1 MKGILYISTPR
12 PGVRRGGGVALA
24 ADPCKFSL
32 TKLNVPN
39 PNQLEVAWG
48 LLKPRQV
55 TGPISK
61 IVCCAFYSPP
71 NSRKKTKLIEHL
83 SSILQDLL
91 LDHPGAGVIISGDR
105 NDLSIDRLLSIDPSL
120 RQIVKKFTHG
130 RKILDVVL
138 TNIWMFYNEPII
150 VEPVPVDDTSNG
162 VPSDHSGVVIKP
174 IIDAAHPPLRTK
186 STKVFRPMPD
196 SLINKFGEQ
205 ICNLSW
211 DFLSSELSS
220 TELTELFQTKM
231 SSIID
236 DHFPLKTITLTDLDK
251 PWITQDLKRLKRIR
265 RREFCRHGRS
275 QRYKQLKKEFEIKQ
289 IDAVKKYTDKIIEEV
304 RDGTRSSSYKA
315 LRKLGVRTGDIKE
328 DLFILPEHEEIKLS
342 EQQSAAKNC

>member
-1 MKGILYISTPR
+1 MEFR
-12 PGVRRGGGVALA
+12 PAIFPYSGVRRGGGVALA

-105 NDLSIDRLLSIDPSL
+105 NDLSIDR
-120 RQIVKKFTHG
+120 QIVKKFTHG

-162 VPSDHSGVVIKP
+162 VPSDHSGVFIKP

-186 STKVFRPMPD
+186 STQVFRPMPD

-205 ICNLSW
+205 I
-211 DFLSSELSS
+211 
-220 TELTELFQTKM
+220 
-231 SSIID
+231 
-236 DHFPLKTITLTDLDK
+236 
-251 PWITQDLKRLKRIR
+251 
-265 RREFCRHGRS
+265 
-275 QRYKQLKKEFEIKQ
+275 
-289 IDAVKKYTDKIIEEV
+289 
-304 RDGTRSSSYKA
+304 
-315 LRKLGVRTGDIKE
+315 
-328 DLFILPEHEEIKLS
+328 
-342 EQQSAAKNC
+342 